1 MLEIIVNKV
10 CLEGALG
17 FYNCSS
23 ELDFFKVK
31 MSISMKNFIRESVT
45 SDNRSIRICNITVL
59 YSILVLNSKIVVI

>member
-31 MSISMKNFIRESVT
+31 MSISMKNFITGRV
-45 SDNRSIRICNITVL
+45 
-59 YSILVLNSKIVVI
+59 